1 MNESLRDRLRRLR
14 REDLTRPPGHD
25 ELAQPLGRDEPAQPL
40 GREVPARP
48 LGRDE
53 SAPPSAA
60 VSDAIASR
68 VDEPQPDVHVAD
80 AAREADPAHGA
91 RSETAAVSGGARID
105 ADRLPARTEFRA
117 AATTASDLQRRLARR
132 SALLGAVDATAPLP
146 TVLELPRRVDVG
158 PPERLAASRGGAQ
171 ARVSSFERAHAHG
184 AHALEHGLAHDRALL
199 AASARDPRFADID
212 LERAVYLDT
221 ETTGLS
227 GGAGTYVFLVGLG
240 TFTSAGFEVWQGFL
254 DHPGNERALLQET
267 AERIADA
274 SAIVS
279 FFGKSFDRHRLEDK
293 MRIHGV
299 APPFATTPHLDL
311 YWPLRRANQ
320 GRFENCRLK
329 TLERELAGVVRDDDL
344 PGSFA
349 PAAWFDFL
357 GNRPHWLEGVFR
369 HNLED
374 VLSLVALLPH
384 AAAAPIART

>member
-1 MNESLRDRLRRLR
+1 MSESLRDRLRRLR
-14 REDLTRPPGHD
+14 RE
-25 ELAQPLGRDEPAQPL
+25 EPADRTVP
-40 GREVPARP
+40 GTTPTDSPAAPRELPVRRANPS
-48 LGRDE
+48 G
-53 SAPPSAA
+53 SFQAPY
-60 VSDAIASR
+60 DAT
-68 VDEPQPDVHVAD
+68 E
-80 AAREADPAHGA
+80 
-91 RSETAAVSGGARID
+91 
-105 ADRLPARTEFRA
+105 LRT
-117 AATTASDLQRRLARR
+117 RLARR
-132 SALLGAVDATAPLP
+132 SALLSVGDATAPLA
-146 TVLELPRRVDVG
+146 TASELPRRVDVG
-158 PPERLAASRGGAQ
+158 PPERLGPSRGGAL
-171 ARVSSFERAHAHG
+171 ARVSSFARAHAHG
-184 AHALEHGLAHDRALL
+184 DRTLDAGLAFDRALL
-199 AASARDPRFADID
+199 AASARDERFAAID
-212 LERAVYLDT
+212 FERAVYLDT

-240 TFTSAGFEVWQGFL
+240 AFTPAGFEVWQGFL
-254 DHPGNERALLQET
+254 DHPGNERALLHET
-267 AERIADA
+267 AERIAGA

-329 TLERELAGVVRDDDL
+329 TLERELAGVTRDDDL

-357 GNRPHWLEGVFR
+357 GDRPHRLEGVFR

-384 AAAAPIART
+384 AAASPIART

>member
-1 MNESLRDRLRRLR
+1 LGSFQAPYTANPSGSFQAPYTPSQSVLPPDAQPTSPTSVPTAAAPAFDAESLR
-14 REDLTRPPGHD
+14 H
-25 ELAQPLGRDEPAQPL
+25 
-40 GREVPARP
+40 
-48 LGRDE
+48 
-53 SAPPSAA
+53 
-60 VSDAIASR
+60 
-68 VDEPQPDVHVAD
+68 
-80 AAREADPAHGA
+80 
-91 RSETAAVSGGARID
+91 
-105 ADRLPARTEFRA
+105 
-117 AATTASDLQRRLARR
+117 RLARR
-132 SALLGAVDATAPLP
+132 GALLAAAAAADSAAFAP
-146 TVLELPRRVDVG
+146 VEIPRRTDLG
-158 PPERLAASRGGAQ
+158 PPERLAPSRGGAL
-171 ARVSSFERAHAHG
+171 ARVSSFARAHTHG
-184 AHALEHGLAHDRALL
+184 AHALECGLAHDRALL
-199 AASARDPRFADID
+199 AAAVRDARFADID

-254 DHPGNERALLQET
+254 DHPGNERALLAET
-267 AERIADA
+267 AERIAES

-299 APPFATTPHLDL
+299 APPFASTPHLDL

-329 TLERELAGVVRDDDL
+329 TLERELAGVTRDDDL

-357 GNRPHWLEGVFR
+357 GKRPHRLEGVFR

-384 AAAAPIART
+384 AAALPIARM